1 MILNQSVTIKRP
13 QLTAANA
20 HGLTATVATRNVQIT
35 GMKTSTMLDM
45 NLDVSRPH
53 LLIDTSDGAQY
64 YDVNG
69 QVTFGS
75 RIFTIVQAPETYAA
89 VPIASNCTVILSEVT
104 RV

>member
-1 MILNQSVTIKRP
+1 MILTQSVTIKKP
-13 QLTAANA
+13 VLTAANA
-20 HGLTATVATRNVQIT
+20 HGLGATVATRNVQIT

-53 LLIDTSDGAQY
+53 MLIDTSDGASFY
-64 YDVNG
+64 EVNG
-69 QVTFGS
+69 LVTWGS
-75 RIFTIVQAPETYAA
+75 RLFTIMQVPETYAA

>member
-1 MILNQSVTIKRP
+1 MILTQSVTIKRP

-20 HGLTATVATRNVQIT
+20 HGLGSTIATRNVQIT

>member
-1 MILNQSVTIKRP
+1 MILTQSVTIKRP

-20 HGLTATVATRNVQIT
+20 HGLTTTVATRNVQIT